1 MRLLFEIDKKDYKRG
16 TVGSRPSVSEIIMK
30 SLKLP

>member
-1 MRLLFEIDKKDYKRG
+1 MRLLFEIDKKDYKGG
-16 TVGSRPSVSEIIMK
+16 TVSFRPSVREIIMK